1 MFGSPR
7 KSEGRRGCTQARP
20 AGPLTIRWRRYL
32 RAALAYI
39 LISMPTQIIAIDGV
53 FQGKRTMMTPGLFLA
68 IQACFIE
75 PHVRRQRPWDR
86 LGGLNKRG
94 FLAHLNP
101 RGIEDETEHQSP
113 ESIGREGREGH
124 PAGRLVGSSAPKRR
138 SGSFWRA
145 CAARTV
151 SLSCVAVRGSTR
163 TSITAGRRTSW
174 RPGRSA
180 WRVTLPVRLPPM
192 RSGIFAVR
200 HWHSRRPLLT

>member
-1 MFGSPR
+1 MSV
-7 KSEGRRGCTQARP
+7 SETVGQP
-20 AGPLTIRWRRYL
+20 AGPALRKGMILFFLGVSQLMIILDATIVNVALDNIRVDLGVQTTGDLQWIVTGY
-32 RAALAYI
+32 ALAFGGF
-39 LISMPTQIIAIDGV
+39 L
-53 FQGKRTMMTPGLFLA
+53 LF
-68 IQACFIE
+68 
-75 PHVRRQRPWDR
+75 VRRQRPWDR
-86 LGGLNKRG
+86 FGGLNKRG

-124 PAGRLVGSSAPKRR
+124 PAGDSSAVRRRREDPDR
-138 SGSFWRA
+138 SGGA